1 MDSQITPEIK
11 PPDQGKQMIRVL
23 IVEDQPLV
31 RKGLRMRMELEGDL
45 FVVGEAE
52 TGLRAVSMVDDLI
65 PDVVVMDIE
74 MPVMD
79 GLQATEIIHG
89 RHPQIIILILSIH
102 CESIYKVKAFQ
113 AGATAFVEKV
123 GGAVALIRE
132 IRSMVKRKGVQE

>member
-11 PPDQGKQMIRVL
+11 PPDPGKQTIRVL

-31 RKGLRMRMELEGDL
+31 RKGLRMRMNLESDL
-45 FVVGEAE
+45 DVVGEAE
-52 TGLRAVSMVDDLI
+52 TGQRAISMVDHLK

-79 GLQATEIIHG
+79 GLQATEIIHA

-102 CESIYKVKAFQ
+102 CETIYKVRAFQ

-132 IRSMVKRKGVQE
+132 IRSAVQRKGAQG